1 MKFKAKLF
9 AKPGPVWCNRAN
21 FLKQEVGPGPEVLC
35 RSPMFNLG
43 EI

>member
-21 FLKQEVGPGPEVLC
+21 FLKQEV
-35 RSPMFNLG
+35 NLG